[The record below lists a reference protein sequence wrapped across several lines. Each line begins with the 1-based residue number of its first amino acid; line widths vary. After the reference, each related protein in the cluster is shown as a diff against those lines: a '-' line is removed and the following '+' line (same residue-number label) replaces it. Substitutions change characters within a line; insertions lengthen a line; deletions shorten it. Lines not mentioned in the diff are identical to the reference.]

1 MPDYLFEESQS
12 FRQPLLWLFMG
23 IVLLLAAGPQLWI
36 MLGRNGVSAVQIAVL
51 AVTVAIFLG
60 VGSLLYLSRVETAV
74 GSQGLIYRFYPLQI
88 SRRTLP
94 WEDMHSLEVVTV
106 KPIRDFGGWGLRYSG
121 KGTALIVSGNLC
133 VRIGLANSGSLFIGS
148 AKPGQL
154 LAALETGRLK
164 ASQTLPVDQA
174 GEPSSPCD

>member
-23 IVLLLAAGPQLWI
+23 IVLLLAAGPQLWF
-36 MLGRNGVSAVQIAVL
+36 MLGKNGVTGVQITVL
-51 AVTVAIFLG
+51 AVTLLIFLG
-60 VGSLLYLSRVETAV
+60 VGSLLYLSRLEATVD
-74 GSQGLIYRFYPLQI
+74 SRGLGYRFYPLQI
-88 SRRTLP
+88 SMRTLP
-94 WEDMHSLEVVTV
+94 WKDMHSFEVVTV
-106 KPIRDFGGWGLRYSG
+106 RPIRDFGGWGLRYSG

-133 VRIGLANSGSLFIGS
+133 VRIGLANGGSLFIGS

-164 ASQTLPVDQA
+164 ASQTLPVGQA
-174 GEPSSPCD
+174 GEPSPRGD